1 MHFLMFYDYA
11 PDYLERRSAFRDA
24 HLQRAWQAEARG
36 ELVLG
41 GALAD
46 PADRGVLLF
55 QCDSADIP
63 ASFAKDDPYVQ
74 NGIVTAYSIRPWTTV
89 VGRSATTPV
98 HPSA

>member
-11 PDYLERRSAFRDA
+11 PDYLERRNAFRDA

-41 GALAD
+41 GALSD

-55 QCDSADIP
+55 QCNSADIP
-63 ASFAKDDPYVQ
+63 ARFAKDDPYVQ

-89 VGRSATTPV
+89 VGRAATTPV
-98 HPSA
+98 YPSA